1 MDSSRPEI
9 VIFDVEAV
17 RETIGGTKA
26 ILEFGVIIVCPQM
39 LVEKEYF
46 SSLVRPQHDWEFGGF
61 HKRKNGLTREAIIL
75 ANTSFSDIARTVYDM
90 LNGRIWVG
98 HNIIEHDRV
107 IVEQAFH
114 KIGQVPPKPLDV
126 FDTLDLCQRF
136 IRGPVNRKMET
147 VAEYFDLGKQTHRAL
162 DDVRLNLRLFVHCA
176 AVFSLTESLSLLRAQ
191 DDNTNNNNNSF
202 PRFPDPREFS
212 IPTLRD
218 ESYDSF
224 NKVREPISC
233 ASLNVRFGID
243 IKFWREDRSPKLS
256 FMVDSPD
263 NLSTKLDEFDWML
276 QGLFS
281 SFRIDSEWRKV
292 VDRKWN
298 PPAVRLRITNTADE
312 QTIVCKREDSGKTR
326 RLIFKDYEGELQ
338 TLLKPGTRL
347 DACLFVETYHYAGF
361 ADPTQ
366 EKGSAGIRLVA
377 HKLIIHP

>member
-1 MDSSRPEI
+1 MDSSQPEI

-26 ILEFGVIIVCPQM
+26 ILEFGAIIVCPQM

-61 HKRKNGLTREAIIL
+61 HERKNGLTREDIIL
-75 ANTSFSDIARTVYDM
+75 ANMTFSDIARTVYDF

-107 IVEQAFH
+107 LVEQAFH
-114 KIGQVPPKPLDV
+114 KIGQLPPKPLRV
-126 FDTLDLCQRF
+126 IDTLDLCQGF
-136 IRGPVNRKMET
+136 IWGPVNRQMET

-176 AVFSLTESLSLLRAQ
+176 AVFSLTECSSLLGAH
-191 DDNTNNNNNSF
+191 DNTNNNNSF
-202 PRFPDPREFS
+202 PRFPDPMEFS

-218 ESYDSF
+218 ESYGF
-224 NKVREPISC
+224 FIKVREPIFC

-243 IKFWREDRSPKLS
+243 IKFWHEDRSPKLI

-281 SFRIDSEWRKV
+281 TFRIDSGWRKV
-292 VDRKWN
+292 VDRKWKS
-298 PPAVRLRITNTADE
+298 PAVRLRITNTADE
-312 QTIVCKREDSGKTR
+312 QTIVCKREASGKTR
-326 RLIFKDYEGELQ
+326 RLVFKDYEGELQ
-338 TLLKPGTRL
+338 TLLTKGTRL
-347 DACLFVETYHYAGF
+347 DAYLFVETYHYPRS
-361 ADPTQ
+361 ADPAQ

-377 HKLIIHP
+377 HKLIIHS